1 MFVQFVA
8 LCYLEFFAEKVQAL
22 KDSLGQ
28 ENGDEAP
35 DKKQQLDA
43 EKKLRTWLENTS
55 LHHVLQW
62 FDTVESTEVSAK
74 QRRRRWN
81 TETTMRDQLFLNKL
95 GIE

>member
-8 LCYLEFFAEKVQAL
+8 LCYLEFFAEKVQML

-28 ENGDEAP
+28 ENGDETH
-35 DKKQQLDA
+35 DTKKQLDD

-62 FDTVESTEVSAK
+62 FDTVESTEVSTK

-81 TETTMRDQLFLNKL
+81 TETTIRDRLFLTRL